1 MARVTGMDLS
11 IDWTDLEQ
19 VKELARKLGPGMM
32 VIKSQ
37 KRNQFNITHAEREF
51 DLPEDTLIIYKT

>member
-1 MARVTGMDLS
+1 MAPVTGKDLS

-51 DLPEDTLIIYKT
+51 FLPHGTIVIYKT